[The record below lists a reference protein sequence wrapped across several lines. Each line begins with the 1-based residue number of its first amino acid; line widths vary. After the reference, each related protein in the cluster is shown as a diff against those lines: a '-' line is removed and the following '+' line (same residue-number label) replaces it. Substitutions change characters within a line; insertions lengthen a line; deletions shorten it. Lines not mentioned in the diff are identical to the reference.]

1 MTRARTVWLL
11 PVARALVCVLVA
23 AGVSAALPGTS
34 EASPDSDRCVQYDR
48 PERTG
53 DVPDALHELSGL
65 AASRLHDGVFWA
77 HNDSG
82 NDFELFAIEAGG
94 RIRAR
99 IPLEGARA
107 RDIEDVAV
115 GPCDTGASESCVYL
129 GDVGD
134 NRYRHHEARIYRL
147 PEPPTLDD
155 RPRTVDVLPFRW
167 PDRPHNVEAIAVDPR
182 SGAVFLWT
190 KEPNSLGIVYRLTG
204 LRTGHTATA
213 QRIREID
220 PDAAAAGLTTG
231 VDVHPSGERILLR
244 TYGQLWELRR
254 PGATRLEDVLEAEP
268 EPLPTRRQPQSEAV
282 AYHRDGRGYL
292 VGTEGAG
299 GPLYTAGC
307 APPRETGSSRS
318 SS

>member
-1 MTRARTVWLL
+1 MTMARAAWLL
-11 PVARALVCVLVA
+11 PLARALVCVLGAVGASVA
-23 AGVSAALPGTS
+23 SPGAS

-48 PERTG
+48 PQRSG
-53 DVPDALHELSGL
+53 DVPEALHEMSGL

-82 NDFELFAIEAGG
+82 NDFELFAIDATG
-94 RIRAR
+94 RILAR

-115 GPCDTGASESCVYL
+115 GPCRAGASESCIYL

-134 NRYRHHEARIYRL
+134 NRYRHREARIYRM
-147 PEPPTLDD
+147 PEPPTLDE
-155 RPRTVDVLPFRW
+155 RPRAVDVLPFRW

-190 KEPNSLGIVYRLTG
+190 KEPNSLGIVYRLEG
-204 LRTGHTATA
+204 LRPGGTAA
-213 QRIREID
+213 AHRIREID
-220 PDAAAAGLTTG
+220 PDAAGAGLTTG

-254 PGATRLEDVLEAEP
+254 PGATRVEDVLEAKP

-282 AYHRDGRGYL
+282 AYSRDGRGYL

-299 GPLYTAGC
+299 GPLYAAGC
-307 APPRETGSSRS
+307 APPPETGSSRS